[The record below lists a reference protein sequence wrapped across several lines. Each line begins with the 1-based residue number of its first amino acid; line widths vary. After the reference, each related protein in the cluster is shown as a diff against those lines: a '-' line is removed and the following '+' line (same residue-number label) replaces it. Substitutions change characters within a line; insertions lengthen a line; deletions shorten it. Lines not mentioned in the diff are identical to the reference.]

1 MRGLTSDHAE
11 IKNILLRLRPYEN
24 KEQMFL
30 LYQKKKKR
38 WMIGLIVVGIV
49 SALYVHGGSQK
60 EKRLLDGNLL
70 VRNVWD
76 AGNYQVDLNV
86 KTKEWDHSFSY
97 LVKEKAY
104 TREEAEQLYRKF
116 AGELPSLICGGN
128 QTLQEVTEDLKLANA
143 YKDYPFMVSWSSTD
157 QDRVSSRGKVNR
169 KGLEDEGQWVTLH
182 ALVREVDTGLE
193 QELTLKVFLAPEKLS
208 EEELFFRRVE
218 ESVISMDKVSAQK
231 EIVTLPV
238 SVEGKELTWKETKQD
253 HSIFILLL
261 FGAASLFVGR
271 AMDHD
276 LQKADRKRLKEL
288 QKEYPE
294 FAGRLRLYLCA
305 GMTARNAFGRVAQDY
320 AERTGKKKRLFLES
334 EMKIACNQLSNGLP
348 EAQVYQEWGARCGEM
363 RYRRLGLLLSVQLKQ
378 GNDRLLQL
386 LEQEADV
393 AREDQRNQARKE
405 GEEAGTKLLF
415 PMILILIMVMLLVL
429 LPAYV
434 DFGTI

>member
-86 KTKEWDHSFSY
+86 KTKEWDYSFSY

-104 TREEAEQLYRKF
+104 TRKEAEQLYRKF

-218 ESVISMDKVSAQK
+218 ESVISMDEVSARQ

-238 SVEGKELTWKETKQD
+238 SVEGKELAWRETKRD
-253 HSIFILLL
+253 RSIVILLL

-363 RYRRLGLLLSVQLKQ
+363 RYRRLGFLLSVQLKQ

>member
-218 ESVISMDKVSAQK
+218 ESVISMDEVSARQ
-231 EIVTLPV
+231 EIFTLPV
-238 SVEGKELTWKETKQD
+238 SVEGKELAWRETKRD
-253 HSIFILLL
+253 RSIVILLL

-320 AERTGKKKRLFLES
+320 AERTGKKKRLFLEN

-363 RYRRLGLLLSVQLKQ
+363 RYRRLGFLLSVQLKQ

>member
-104 TREEAEQLYRKF
+104 TREESEQLYRKF

-157 QDRVSSRGKVNR
+157 QNRVSSRGKVNR
-169 KGLEDEGQWVTLH
+169 KGLEDEGQWVMLH

-363 RYRRLGLLLSVQLKQ
+363 RYRRLGFLLSVQLKQ

>member
-1 MRGLTSDHAE
+1 MRCLTSDHAE

-218 ESVISMDKVSAQK
+218 ESVISMDEVSARQ
-231 EIVTLPV
+231 EIFTLPV
-238 SVEGKELTWKETKQD
+238 SVEGKELAWRETKRD
-253 HSIFILLL
+253 RSIVILLL

-363 RYRRLGLLLSVQLKQ
+363 RYRRLGFLLSVQLKQ

>member
-169 KGLEDEGQWVTLH
+169 KGLEDEGQWATLH

-218 ESVISMDKVSAQK
+218 ESVISMDKVSEQK

-271 AMDHD
+271 AMDYD

-363 RYRRLGLLLSVQLKQ
+363 RYRRLGFLLSVQLKQ

>member
-193 QELTLKVFLAPEKLS
+193 QELTLKVFLAPEKLP

-363 RYRRLGLLLSVQLKQ
+363 RYRRLGFLLSVQLKQ

>member
-218 ESVISMDKVSAQK
+218 ESVISMDKVSEQK

-363 RYRRLGLLLSVQLKQ
+363 RYRRLGFLLSVQLKQ

>member
-76 AGNYQVDLNV
+76 AGNYHVDLNV
-86 KTKEWDHSFSY
+86 KTKEWNHSFSY

-143 YKDYPFMVSWSSTD
+143 YKDYPFTVSWSSTD
-157 QDRVSSRGKVNR
+157 QNRVSSRGKVNR

-182 ALVREVDTGLE
+182 ALVREADTGLE

-218 ESVISMDKVSAQK
+218 ESVISMDEVSARQ
-231 EIVTLPV
+231 EIFTLPV
-238 SVEGKELTWKETKQD
+238 SVEGKELAWRETKRD
-253 HSIFILLL
+253 RSIVILLL

-363 RYRRLGLLLSVQLKQ
+363 RYRRLGFLLSVQLKQ

>member
-193 QELTLKVFLAPEKLS
+193 QELTFKVFLAPEKLS

-218 ESVISMDKVSAQK
+218 ESVISMDKVSARQ
-231 EIVTLPV
+231 EIFTLPV
-238 SVEGKELTWKETKQD
+238 SVEGKELAWRETKRD
-253 HSIFILLL
+253 RSIVILLL

-363 RYRRLGLLLSVQLKQ
+363 RYRRLGFLLSVQLKQ

>member
-30 LYQKKKKR
+30 LYQTKKKR

-218 ESVISMDKVSAQK
+218 ESVISMDKVSARQ
-231 EIVTLPV
+231 EIFTLPV
-238 SVEGKELTWKETKQD
+238 SVEGKELAWRETKRD
-253 HSIFILLL
+253 RSIVILLL

-363 RYRRLGLLLSVQLKQ
+363 RYRRLGFLLSVQLKQ

>member
-363 RYRRLGLLLSVQLKQ
+363 RYRRLGFLLSVQLKQ

>member
-1 MRGLTSDHAE
+1 MAE

-261 FGAASLFVGR
+261 SGAASLFVGR

-363 RYRRLGLLLSVQLKQ
+363 RYRRLGFLLSVQLKQ

-386 LEQEADV
+386 FIEEAHLALNDGEMFGPGGEGYMRLNVGTQRSVLVQAMESLAQAV
-393 AREDQRNQARKE
+393 ARLKQ
-405 GEEAGTKLLF
+405 
-415 PMILILIMVMLLVL
+415 
-429 LPAYV
+429 
-434 DFGTI
+434 

>member
-104 TREEAEQLYRKF
+104 TQEEAEQLYRKF

-193 QELTLKVFLAPEKLS
+193 QELTLNVFLAPEKLS

-363 RYRRLGLLLSVQLKQ
+363 RYRRLGFLLSVQLKQ

>member
-97 LVKEKAY
+97 LIKEKAY

-218 ESVISMDKVSAQK
+218 ESVISMDKVSEQK

-363 RYRRLGLLLSVQLKQ
+363 RYRRLGFLLSVQLKQ

>member
-143 YKDYPFMVSWSSTD
+143 YKDYPFTVSWSSTD

-182 ALVREVDTGLE
+182 ALVREADTGLE
-193 QELTLKVFLAPEKLS
+193 QELILKVFLAPEKLS

-218 ESVISMDKVSAQK
+218 ESVISMDEVSAQK

-238 SVEGKELTWKETKQD
+238 SVEGKELTWKETKRD
-253 HSIFILLL
+253 HSIVILIL

-363 RYRRLGLLLSVQLKQ
+363 RYRRLGFLLSVQLKQ

-393 AREDQRNQARKE
+393 AREDQRNRARKE

>member
-218 ESVISMDKVSAQK
+218 ESVISMDEVSARQ
-231 EIVTLPV
+231 EIFTLPV
-238 SVEGKELTWKETKQD
+238 SVEGKELAWRETKRD
-253 HSIFILLL
+253 RSIVILLL

-305 GMTARNAFGRVAQDY
+305 GMTARNAFGRMAQDY
-320 AERTGKKKRLFLES
+320 AERTGKKKRLFLEN

-363 RYRRLGLLLSVQLKQ
+363 RYRRLGFLLSVQLKQ

>member
-1 MRGLTSDHAE
+1 MRCLTSDHAE

-218 ESVISMDKVSAQK
+218 ESVISMDEVSARQ
-231 EIVTLPV
+231 EIFTLPV
-238 SVEGKELTWKETKQD
+238 SVEGKELAWRETKRD
-253 HSIFILLL
+253 RSIVILLL

-288 QKEYPE
+288 QREYPE

-363 RYRRLGLLLSVQLKQ
+363 RYRRLGFLLSVQLKQ

>member
-218 ESVISMDKVSAQK
+218 ESVISMDKVSARQ
-231 EIVTLPV
+231 EIFTLPV
-238 SVEGKELTWKETKQD
+238 SVEGKELAWRETKRD
-253 HSIFILLL
+253 RSIVILLL

-363 RYRRLGLLLSVQLKQ
+363 RYRRLGFLLSVQLKQ

>member
-49 SALYVHGGSQK
+49 SALYVYGGSQK

-143 YKDYPFMVSWSSTD
+143 YKDYPFTVSWSSTD

-218 ESVISMDKVSAQK
+218 ESVISMDEVSARQ
-231 EIVTLPV
+231 EIFTLPV
-238 SVEGKELTWKETKQD
+238 SVEGKELIWKETKQD

-363 RYRRLGLLLSVQLKQ
+363 RYRRLGFLLSVQLKQ

-393 AREDQRNQARKE
+393 AREDQRNRARKE

>member
-261 FGAASLFVGR
+261 FGTASLFVGR

-363 RYRRLGLLLSVQLKQ
+363 RYRRLGFLLSIQLKQ

>member
-86 KTKEWDHSFSY
+86 KTKEWDYSFSY

-104 TREEAEQLYRKF
+104 TRKEAEQLYRKF

-276 LQKADRKRLKEL
+276 LQR
-288 QKEYPE
+288 Q
-294 FAGRLRLYLCA
+294 
-305 GMTARNAFGRVAQDY
+305 
-320 AERTGKKKRLFLES
+320 TGK
-334 EMKIACNQLSNGLP
+334 G
-348 EAQVYQEWGARCGEM
+348 
-363 RYRRLGLLLSVQLKQ
+363 
-378 GNDRLLQL
+378 
-386 LEQEADV
+386 
-393 AREDQRNQARKE
+393 
-405 GEEAGTKLLF
+405 
-415 PMILILIMVMLLVL
+415 
-429 LPAYV
+429 
-434 DFGTI
+434 

>member
-1 MRGLTSDHAE
+1 MRCLTSDHAE

-116 AGELPSLICGGN
+116 AGKLPSLICGGN

-218 ESVISMDKVSAQK
+218 ESVISMDEVSARQ
-231 EIVTLPV
+231 EIFTLPV
-238 SVEGKELTWKETKQD
+238 SVEGKELAWRETKRD
-253 HSIFILLL
+253 RSIVILLL

-363 RYRRLGLLLSVQLKQ
+363 RYRRLGFLLSVQLKQ

>member
-261 FGAASLFVGR
+261 SGAASLFVGR

-348 EAQVYQEWGARCGEM
+348 EAQVYQERGARCGEM
-363 RYRRLGLLLSVQLKQ
+363 RYRRLGFLLSVQLKQ

>member
-97 LVKEKAY
+97 LVKEKDY

-363 RYRRLGLLLSVQLKQ
+363 RYRRLGFLLSVQLKQ

>member
-1 MRGLTSDHAE
+1 MRCLTSDHAE

-38 WMIGLIVVGIV
+38 WMIGLIIVGIA

-218 ESVISMDKVSAQK
+218 ESVISMDEVSARQ
-231 EIVTLPV
+231 EIFTLPV
-238 SVEGKELTWKETKQD
+238 SVEGKELAWRETKRD
-253 HSIFILLL
+253 RSIVILLL

-320 AERTGKKKRLFLES
+320 AERTGKKKRLFLEN

-363 RYRRLGLLLSVQLKQ
+363 RYRRLGFLLSVQLKQ

>member
-143 YKDYPFMVSWSSTD
+143 YKDYPFTVSWSSTD

-218 ESVISMDKVSAQK
+218 ESVISMDEVSARQ
-231 EIVTLPV
+231 EIFTLPV
-238 SVEGKELTWKETKQD
+238 SVEGKELAWRETKRD
-253 HSIFILLL
+253 RSIVILLL

-363 RYRRLGLLLSVQLKQ
+363 RYRRLGFLLSVQLKQ

>member
-86 KTKEWDHSFSY
+86 ETKEWNHSFSY

-143 YKDYPFMVSWSSTD
+143 YKDYPFTVSWSSTD

-182 ALVREVDTGLE
+182 ALVREADTGLE
-193 QELTLKVFLAPEKLS
+193 QELILKVFLAPEKLS

-218 ESVISMDKVSAQK
+218 ESVISMDEVSAQQ
-231 EIVTLPV
+231 EIFTLPV
-238 SVEGKELTWKETKQD
+238 SVEGKELIWKETKQD

-261 FGAASLFVGR
+261 FGAASLFTGR

-363 RYRRLGLLLSVQLKQ
+363 RYRRLGFLLSVQLKQ

-393 AREDQRNQARKE
+393 AREDQRNRARKE

>member
-143 YKDYPFMVSWSSTD
+143 YKDYPFTVSWSSTD

-182 ALVREVDTGLE
+182 ALVREADTGLE

-218 ESVISMDKVSAQK
+218 ESVISMDEVSARQ
-231 EIVTLPV
+231 EIFTLPV
-238 SVEGKELTWKETKQD
+238 SVEGKELAWRETKRD
-253 HSIFILLL
+253 RSIVILLL

-363 RYRRLGLLLSVQLKQ
+363 RYRRLGFLLSVQLKQ

>member
-218 ESVISMDKVSAQK
+218 ESVISMDEVSARQ
-231 EIVTLPV
+231 EIFTLPV
-238 SVEGKELTWKETKQD
+238 SVEGKELAWRETKRD
-253 HSIFILLL
+253 RSIVILLL

-363 RYRRLGLLLSVQLKQ
+363 RYRRLGFLLSVQLKQ

-393 AREDQRNQARKE
+393 AREDQRNRARKE

>member
-86 KTKEWDHSFSY
+86 KTKEWDYSFSY

-193 QELTLKVFLAPEKLS
+193 QELTLKMFLAPEKLS

-238 SVEGKELTWKETKQD
+238 FVEGKELTWKETKQD

-363 RYRRLGLLLSVQLKQ
+363 RYRRLGFLLSVQLKQ

>member
-218 ESVISMDKVSAQK
+218 ESVISMDKASAQK

-261 FGAASLFVGR
+261 SGAASLFVGR

-363 RYRRLGLLLSVQLKQ
+363 RYRRLGFLLSVQLKQ

>member
-38 WMIGLIVVGIV
+38 RMIGLIVVGIV

-363 RYRRLGLLLSVQLKQ
+363 RYRRLGFLLSVQLKQ

-393 AREDQRNQARKE
+393 AREDQRNRARKE

>member
-86 KTKEWDHSFSY
+86 KTKEWNHSFSY

-143 YKDYPFMVSWSSTD
+143 YKDYPFTVSWSSTD
-157 QDRVSSRGKVNR
+157 QNRVSSRGKVNR

-182 ALVREVDTGLE
+182 ALVREADTGLE

-363 RYRRLGLLLSVQLKQ
+363 RYRRLGFLLSVQLKQ

>member
-86 KTKEWDHSFSY
+86 KTKEWDYSFSY

-238 SVEGKELTWKETKQD
+238 FVEGKELTWKETKQD

-363 RYRRLGLLLSVQLKQ
+363 RYRRLGFLLSVQLKQ

-405 GEEAGTKLLF
+405 GEEAGTELLF

>member
-218 ESVISMDKVSAQK
+218 ESVISMDEVSARQ
-231 EIVTLPV
+231 EIFTLPV
-238 SVEGKELTWKETKQD
+238 SVEGKELAWRETKQD

-305 GMTARNAFGRVAQDY
+305 GMTARNAFGRMAQDY
-320 AERTGKKKRLFLES
+320 AERTGKKKRLFLEN

-363 RYRRLGLLLSVQLKQ
+363 RYRRLGFLLSVQLKQ

>member
-86 KTKEWDHSFSY
+86 KTKEWNHSFSY

-116 AGELPSLICGGN
+116 AGELPSLICGEN

-143 YKDYPFMVSWSSTD
+143 YKDYPFTVSWSSTD

-182 ALVREVDTGLE
+182 ALVREADTGLE
-193 QELTLKVFLAPEKLS
+193 QELILKVFLAPEKLS

-218 ESVISMDKVSAQK
+218 ESVISMDEVSAQQ
-231 EIVTLPV
+231 EIFTLPV
-238 SVEGKELTWKETKQD
+238 SVEGKELIWKETKLD

-261 FGAASLFVGR
+261 FGAASLFTGR

-305 GMTARNAFGRVAQDY
+305 GMTARKAFGRVAQDY

-363 RYRRLGLLLSVQLKQ
+363 RYRRLGFLLSVQLKQ

-393 AREDQRNQARKE
+393 AREDQRNRARKE

>member
-86 KTKEWDHSFSY
+86 KTKEWNHSFSY

-143 YKDYPFMVSWSSTD
+143 YKDYPFTVSWSSTD
-157 QDRVSSRGKVNR
+157 QNRVSSRGKVNR
-169 KGLEDEGQWVTLH
+169 NGLEDEGQWVTLH
-182 ALVREVDTGLE
+182 ALVREADTGLE
-193 QELTLKVFLAPEKLS
+193 QELILKVFLAPEKLS

-218 ESVISMDKVSAQK
+218 ESVISMDEVSAQQ
-231 EIVTLPV
+231 EIFTLPV
-238 SVEGKELTWKETKQD
+238 SVEGKELIWKETKQD

-261 FGAASLFVGR
+261 FGAASLFTGR

-363 RYRRLGLLLSVQLKQ
+363 RYRRLGFLLSVQLKQ

-393 AREDQRNQARKE
+393 AREDQRNRARKE

>member
-86 KTKEWDHSFSY
+86 KTKEWDYSFSY

-363 RYRRLGLLLSVQLKQ
+363 RYRRLGFLLSVQLKQ

>member
-1 MRGLTSDHAE
+1 MRGLISDHAE

-86 KTKEWDHSFSY
+86 KTKEWDYSFSY

-238 SVEGKELTWKETKQD
+238 FVEGKELTWKETKQD

-363 RYRRLGLLLSVQLKQ
+363 RYRRLGFLLSVQLKQ